1 MRLAFAL
8 TLDWLIYYS
17 DGRIFSPSQQLGT
30 KCTAYNE
37 RQGKQD
43 DGDRKTKNH

>member
-17 DGRIFSPSQQLGT
+17 DGRIFSPSQQLDT